1 MSESKEQQQSPSKP
15 EPAESAEPNRRAFV
29 AVCAAGTCAVV
40 ATIGVPAALFVAA
53 PLGEKAGE
61 GKKFAVAKLA
71 ELEVGVPKKFT
82 LVGDEIDAW
91 TRATGRRLGA
101 VWLMRTGD
109 REVRALSTTCPH
121 LGCGV
126 DLTADGKQFLC
137 PCHTSAFSLDGER
150 VAGPSPRA
158 MDPLPVEVGKDD
170 VVSVT
175 LKRFRIG
182 VASREEIG

>member
-1 MSESKEQQQSPSKP
+1 MSESNDKDTTNASGD
-15 EPAESAEPNRRAFV
+15 AEPSRRVFV
-29 AVCAAGTCAVV
+29 AVCVGGTCAIA
-40 ATIGVPAALFVAA
+40 ATVGVPAALFVAA
-53 PLGEKAGE
+53 PLGDKATE
-61 GKKFAVAKLA
+61 GKKFVVAKLS
-71 ELEVGVPKKFT
+71 ELEVGVPKKVV

-91 TRATGRRLGA
+91 TRATGRKLGA
-101 VWLMRTGD
+101 VWLMRTSD
-109 REVRALSTTCPH
+109 REVRALSTICPH

-158 MDPLPVEVGKDD
+158 MDPLPVEIGNDD

-175 LKRFRIG
+175 FKRFRIG
-182 VASREEIG
+182 IADRQEIG